1 MKYCDLFRRARLLE
15 LREQGRRQDQHFFGG
30 LEAMRGVAA
39 LIVALMHMP
48 PLVREQYVPGLI
60 ENGYLMVPFFFVL
73 SGFVIHLNYFEFI
86 RDGRGLSRF
95 MFLRLGRLYPV
106 HFVFLLLWLG
116 VEVARYIAAQ
126 HYGVHAPVTQPFREN
141 SPTAFIEHLF
151 LVQALGFSNA
161 STFNVPSW
169 SISVEFYTYFLF
181 ALSVLF
187 ARRLFLPLALA
198 IVCAGLV
205 LFGAQLTGDF
215 GPLVHCITGF
225 FIGCLISI
233 VSERVRPTP
242 LASAITVIL
251 FLSILMTRPLPAA
264 WFVIYPLS
272 AALVFSLLNE
282 SGIVTKALMLS
293 PLRWLG
299 RISYSLYMSHALV
312 FWCASMVLAKLIG
325 ADLSLPAE
333 ARYQSISPVEA
344 ATAYVVILGLAL
356 MTAAATYRW
365 VEAPGRR
372 WSRAQI
378 IFRPQLAR

>member
-1 MKYCDLFRRARLLE
+1 MSARAHDR
-15 LREQGRRQDQHFFGG
+15 HFFGG
-30 LEAMRGVAA
+30 LEAMRGAAA

-48 PLVREQYVPGLI
+48 PLVKEQYVPGLI

-73 SGFVIHLNYFEFI
+73 SGFVIHWNYFEFI
-86 RDGRGLSRF
+86 KDGRGLCRF

-116 VEVARYIAAQ
+116 AEVARYIAARN
-126 HYGVHAPVTQPFREN
+126 YGIHAPVTQPFREN
-141 SPTAFIEHLF
+141 SPIAFVEHLF

-169 SISVEFYTYFLF
+169 SISVELYTYVLF

-187 ARRLFLPLALA
+187 ARRFFLPLALVV
-198 IVCAGLV
+198 VCSGLA
-205 LFGAQLTGDF
+205 LSATHLAGDF
-215 GPLVHCITGF
+215 DLLVYCMTGF
-225 FIGCLISI
+225 FIGCIISTA
-233 VSERVRPTP
+233 SEYVRPGP
-242 LASAITVIL
+242 LASAIALIL
-251 FLSILMTRPLPAA
+251 FLLILMIQPLPAA

-282 SGIVTKALMLS
+282 NGIGTRILMLS

-299 RISYSLYMSHALV
+299 KISYSLYMSHALV
-312 FWCASMVLAKLIG
+312 FWCAGMILAKLIG

-333 ARYQSISPVEA
+333 ARYAGLRPFEA
-344 ATAYVVILGLAL
+344 AAAYVVILGLAL
-356 MTAAATYRW
+356 VTAAATYLW
-365 VEAPGRR
+365 VEAPSRR

-378 IFRPQLAR
+378 TGSAQHRKIAT

>member
-1 MKYCDLFRRARLLE
+1 
-15 LREQGRRQDQHFFGG
+15 
-30 LEAMRGVAA
+30 
-39 LIVALMHMP
+39 
-48 PLVREQYVPGLI
+48 
-60 ENGYLMVPFFFVL
+60 
-73 SGFVIHLNYFEFI
+73 
-86 RDGRGLSRF
+86 
-95 MFLRLGRLYPV
+95 
-106 HFVFLLLWLG
+106 
-116 VEVARYIAAQ
+116 
-126 HYGVHAPVTQPFREN
+126 
-141 SPTAFIEHLF
+141 
-151 LVQALGFSNA
+151 VQALGFSNA

-233 VSERVRPTP
+233 ASERARPTP
-242 LASAITVIL
+242 LASAITVIS
-251 FLSILMTRPLPAA
+251 FLSILMIRPLPAA

>member
-1 MKYCDLFRRARLLE
+1 MKYCDLLHHARVLE
-15 LREQGRRQDQHFFGG
+15 VREKGCRQDQHFFGG

-73 SGFVIHLNYFEFI
+73 SGFVIHWNYFEFI
-86 RDGRGLSRF
+86 KDGRGLCRF

-106 HFVFLLLWLG
+106 HFAFLLIWLG
-116 VEVARYIAAQ
+116 VEVARYIAAR

-151 LVQALGFSNA
+151 LVQALGFANA
-161 STFNVPSW
+161 STFNGPSW
-169 SISVEFYTYFLF
+169 SISVELYTYVLF

-187 ARRLFLPLALA
+187 ARRLFLPLAIA
-198 IVCAGLV
+198 VVCAGLA
-205 LFGAQLTGDF
+205 LSAAQLAGEF
-215 GPLVHCITGF
+215 GPLIYCITGF

-233 VSERVRPTP
+233 ASEYVRPAP
-242 LASAITVIL
+242 LASAAAVTL
-251 FLSILMTRPLPAA
+251 FLSILMIRPLPAA
-264 WFVIYPLS
+264 WFVIFPLS

-282 SGIVTKALMLS
+282 SGIGTRALMLS

-299 RISYSLYMSHALV
+299 RISYSLYMSHAFV
-312 FWCASMVLAKLIG
+312 FWCAGMALAKLIG

-333 ARYQSISPVEA
+333 ARYADISPVEA
-344 ATAYVVILGLAL
+344 VAAYVVILGVAL
-356 MTAAATYRW
+356 MTAAATYHW

-378 IFRPQLAR
+378 IFRPQLVR